1 MPTKPPAIVHSHYR
15 PKRARKQVTAIAAIC
30 CAVSACAAPGPDWA
44 ALRNQANEVRAQCAA
59 AESRNGHLAGE
70 RCAAP
75 KVHDIYA
82 KAGVADIDLLDAYQ
96 AKREAIAEREDV
108 GQITETEANAEIAQ
122 ARADGISALQA
133 RVNERTRTT
142 AAILSATPTPMT
154 CTTFGVTT
162 TCY

>member
-1 MPTKPPAIVHSHYR
+1 MDISPGSG
-15 PKRARKQVTAIAAIC
+15 
-30 CAVSACAAPGPDWA
+30 AP
-44 ALRNQANEVRAQCAA
+44 
-59 AESRNGHLAGE
+59 
-70 RCAAP
+70 AP

-133 RVNERTRTT
+133 RVNERTRTRT

>member
-15 PKRARKQVTAIAAIC
+15 PKRARKRVTAIAAIC

>member
-1 MPTKPPAIVHSHYR
+1 V
-15 PKRARKQVTAIAAIC
+15 
-30 CAVSACAAPGPDWA
+30 
-44 ALRNQANEVRAQCAA
+44 
-59 AESRNGHLAGE
+59 E

-82 KAGVADIDLLDAYQ
+82 RAGVGDIDLLDAYQ

-122 ARADGISALQA
+122 ARADGISALQV

-142 AAILSATPTPMT
+142 AAILSATPAPMT

>member
-1 MPTKPPAIVHSHYR
+1 MSW
-15 PKRARKQVTAIAAIC
+15 
-30 CAVSACAAPGPDWA
+30 SG
-44 ALRNQANEVRAQCAA
+44 AQ
-59 AESRNGHLAGE
+59 
-70 RCAAP
+70 P

-82 KAGVADIDLLDAYQ
+82 RAGVGDIDLLDAYQ

-108 GQITETEANAEIAQ
+108 GQITETEANAEVAQ
-122 ARADGISALQA
+122 ARADGISVLQA

-142 AAILSATPTPMT
+142 AAILSATPTSMT